1 MDVTAGPSLYR
12 RHRPRTFAD
21 VVGQEHVVRTLR
33 NAVEQG
39 KVHHAYLFVGSRGTG
54 KTSMAKMLA
63 ACMNCE
69 HGPTV
74 EPCGVCESC
83 VAIASATSLDVIE
96 MDAASNNSVDDIREL
111 RESVQF
117 APVSGRSKVYILDEA
132 HMLSSQAWN
141 AFLKTLEEPPPHT
154 IFVLATTE
162 AQKVLPTVVDRCHRF
177 DFARPT
183 VEQIATVITR
193 VAAAESIEIAPDAV
207 ALLARHA
214 TGSFRDALGTLEQ
227 LVTYTGTD
235 IATDDVLAVL
245 GVADVDLLFEAF
257 DAVASGDARA
267 AWLAAARLADT
278 GRDIAQFLKDLEAH
292 ARDLLVVQTL
302 GEVPH
307 ELRLTPDRD
316 ERLAEQAGRIPGSSL
331 VRLLDLLAEA
341 LRTVKD
347 GADARTRLEA
357 ALVKA
362 AAPEVDPAARALMAR
377 VERLEAAL
385 SGAAPPPQPQPLRA
399 VAPPRA
405 VPEKPVPEPDPE
417 GAEAQPPA
425 PAPTPPSPRSTT
437 QAPEQAPGEAAG
449 SAPEDAP
456 GEAAGS
462 TPEDAPGEA
471 AGTAP
476 EDAPGEAAGSAPEH
490 APGDGAGSAA
500 EHAPGEG
507 AGSAAEHAPRP
518 TPTATALAEPDLDA
532 VRTLWPA
539 VLDAVRADNGLLA
552 ACLAEAHPVEVR
564 GSEVIVAF
572 AEHDTFNRKMADG
585 REHRATVDD
594 ALRDLAGS
602 SLRVVFELR
611 ELEERSEVKPP
622 SEDELVARF
631 KTEFDAEEI
640 VPDDPQPDEP
650 GGQN

>member
-1 MDVTAGPSLYR
+1 
-12 RHRPRTFAD
+12 
-21 VVGQEHVVRTLR
+21 
-33 NAVEQG
+33 
-39 KVHHAYLFVGSRGTG
+39 
-54 KTSMAKMLA
+54 
-63 ACMNCE
+63 
-69 HGPTV
+69 
-74 EPCGVCESC
+74 
-83 VAIASATSLDVIE
+83 
-96 MDAASNNSVDDIREL
+96 
-111 RESVQF
+111 
-117 APVSGRSKVYILDEA
+117 
-132 HMLSSQAWN
+132 
-141 AFLKTLEEPPPHT
+141 
-154 IFVLATTE
+154 
-162 AQKVLPTVVDRCHRF
+162 
-177 DFARPT
+177 
-183 VEQIATVITR
+183 
-193 VAAAESIEIAPDAV
+193 V

-385 SGAAPPPQPQPLRA
+385 GGASAPAQPPPAVEPPRAVEPLRA
-399 VAPPRA
+399 AEEPRTVDPPRA
-405 VPEKPVPEPDPE
+405 VPEQPTPEPQRGEAQPE
-417 GAEAQPPA
+417 PQSAEAQPAAPA
-425 PAPTPPSPRSTT
+425 PAPPSPPSTT
-437 QAPEQAPGEAAG
+437 QGPDHTPGEAAG
-449 SAPEDAP
+449 DAP
-456 GEAAGS
+456 DH
-462 TPEDAPGEA
+462 TPGEG
-471 AGTAP
+471 AGHVPDHTA
-476 EDAPGEAAGSAPEH
+476 GEGAGHAPEH
-490 APGDGAGSAA
+490 APTEAAGRPP
-500 EHAPGEG
+500 EHAPTEA
-507 AGSAAEHAPRP
+507 AGRPPEHAPTEAAGRAPEPAQHAAP
-518 TPTATALAEPDLDA
+518 TPTATALVEPDLDA

-564 GSEVIVAF
+564 GSEVVVAF

-594 ALRDLAGS
+594 ALRGLAGS

-611 ELEERSEVKPP
+611 ELEERSEAKPP

>member
-1 MDVTAGPSLYR
+1 MAPHARPLDSDYVTAGPSLYR

-33 NAVEQG
+33 NAVAQG

-74 EPCGVCESC
+74 EPCGQCESC
-83 VAIASATSLDVIE
+83 IAIASATSLDVIE

-193 VAAAESIEIAPDAV
+193 VATAESIEIAPDAV

-377 VERLEAAL
+377 VERLEGAL
-385 SGAAPPPQPQPLRA
+385 SGAAVAPAQPPRTVEPLRA
-399 VAPPRA
+399 ADPPRAVEPPRA
-405 VPEKPVPEPDPE
+405 VPEQPTPEPQHS
-417 GAEAQPPA
+417 EAQPAA
-425 PAPTPPSPRSTT
+425 PAPTPPSPPPAT
-437 QAPEQAPGEAAG
+437 Q
-449 SAPEDAP
+449 
-456 GEAAGS
+456 
-462 TPEDAPGEA
+462 
-471 AGTAP
+471 
-476 EDAPGEAAGSAPEH
+476 APEH
-490 APGDGAGSAA
+490 APGEASEGAPGEASEGAP
-500 EHAPGEG
+500 EHAPQ
-507 AGSAAEHAPRP
+507 P

-564 GSEVIVAF
+564 GSEVVVAF

-602 SLRVVFELR
+602 ALRVVFELR
-611 ELEERSEVKPP
+611 EREAAAEVQPP

-640 VPDDPQPDEP
+640 VPDDPQPDDP

>member
-1 MDVTAGPSLYR
+1 
-12 RHRPRTFAD
+12 
-21 VVGQEHVVRTLR
+21 
-33 NAVEQG
+33 
-39 KVHHAYLFVGSRGTG
+39 
-54 KTSMAKMLA
+54 
-63 ACMNCE
+63 
-69 HGPTV
+69 
-74 EPCGVCESC
+74 
-83 VAIASATSLDVIE
+83 
-96 MDAASNNSVDDIREL
+96 
-111 RESVQF
+111 
-117 APVSGRSKVYILDEA
+117 
-132 HMLSSQAWN
+132 MLSSQAWN

-193 VAAAESIEIAPDAV
+193 VATAESIQIAPDAV

-227 LVTYTGTD
+227 LVTYTGTE

-257 DAVASGDARA
+257 DAVAAGDARA

-278 GRDIAQFLKDLEAH
+278 GRDVAQFLKDLEAH

-316 ERLAEQAGRIPGSSL
+316 ERLAEQARRVPGSSL

-385 SGAAPPPQPQPLRA
+385 SGAA
-399 VAPPRA
+399 
-405 VPEKPVPEPDPE
+405 
-417 GAEAQPPA
+417 A
-425 PAPTPPSPRSTT
+425 PAPTPPSPPPTT
-437 QAPEQAPGEAAG
+437 PGPKHAPGEAAG
-449 SAPEDAP
+449 DAPAPAEAAGHAPEHAP
-456 GEAAGS
+456 GEAAGDA
-462 TPEDAPGEA
+462 PEHAPGEA
-471 AGTAP
+471 AGDAP
-476 EDAPGEAAGSAPEH
+476 ERAPAEAAAPAE
-490 APGDGAGSAA
+490 PA
-500 EHAPGEG
+500 EHAPEP
-507 AGSAAEHAPRP
+507 APQP
-518 TPTATALAEPDLDA
+518 TPTATAVADAEPDLDA

-564 GSEVIVAF
+564 GSEVVVAF

-594 ALRDLAGS
+594 ALRGLAGS

-611 ELEERSEVKPP
+611 ELEERSEAKPP

-640 VPDDPQPDEP
+640 VGDDDPQPDEP
-650 GGQN
+650 GGQA

>member
-1 MDVTAGPSLYR
+1 
-12 RHRPRTFAD
+12 
-21 VVGQEHVVRTLR
+21 VGQEHVVRTLR
-33 NAVEQG
+33 NAVQQG

-63 ACMNCE
+63 ACLNCE

-74 EPCGVCESC
+74 EPCGQCESC
-83 VAIASATSLDVIE
+83 VAIANATSLDVIE

-132 HMLSSQAWN
+132 HMLSQQAWN

-183 VEQIATVITR
+183 VEQIATVIRR

-207 ALLARHA
+207 VLLARHA

-227 LVTYTGTD
+227 LVTYTGTT

-245 GVADVDLLFEAF
+245 GVADSDLLFEAL
-257 DAVASGDARA
+257 DAVAAGDARA

-278 GRDIAQFLKDLEAH
+278 GRDVSQFIKDLEAH

-302 GEVPH
+302 GELPV

-316 ERLAEQAGRIPGSSL
+316 ERLVEQARRVPGPSL

-362 AAPEVDPAARALMAR
+362 AAPQMDPTARALSAR
-377 VERLEAAL
+377 LERLEAAL
-385 SGAAPPPQPQPLRA
+385 AAGEAAAPSGAAA
-399 VAPPRA
+399 
-405 VPEKPVPEPDPE
+405 
-417 GAEAQPPA
+417 PA
-425 PAPTPPSPRSTT
+425 PAPAPRAGATEPA
-437 QAPEQAPGEAAG
+437 APAGDRAGREEQAAAG
-449 SAPEDAP
+449 EHSAPV
-456 GEAAGS
+456 
-462 TPEDAPGEA
+462 
-471 AGTAP
+471 
-476 EDAPGEAAGSAPEH
+476 
-490 APGDGAGSAA
+490 
-500 EHAPGEG
+500 
-507 AGSAAEHAPRP
+507 
-518 TPTATALAEPDLDA
+518 ALAEPEPPTIDA
-532 VRTLWPA
+532 VRSLWPA
-539 VLDAVRADNGLLA
+539 VLEALRADKGALA
-552 ACLAEAHPVEVR
+552 ASLSEAQPVEVR
-564 GSEVIVAF
+564 GNQMIVAF
-572 AEHDTFNRKMADG
+572 DEDDAFNRRVADSPA
-585 REHRATVDD
+585 HRAAVEG
-594 ALRDLAGS
+594 ALRDLAGRP
-602 SLRVVFELR
+602 LRVSYELR
-611 ELEERSEVKPP
+611 DLGDQGDEPPP
-622 SEDELVARF
+622 SEDEIVNRF
-631 KTEFDAEEI
+631 KHAFDAEEI
-640 VPDDPQPDEP
+640 VPDPEDQE
-650 GGQN
+650 GHA

>member
-1 MDVTAGPSLYR
+1 MNVTAGPSLYR

-33 NAVEQG
+33 NAVQQG

-69 HGPTV
+69 SGPTV
-74 EPCGVCESC
+74 EPCGRCESC

-141 AFLKTLEEPPPHT
+141 AFLKTLEEPPPDT

-183 VEQIATVITR
+183 VEQIAIVISR
-193 VAAAESIEIAPDAV
+193 VANAESIEIAPDAV

-227 LVTYTGTD
+227 LVTYTGTR
-235 IATDDVLAVL
+235 IATEDVLAVL
-245 GVADVDLLFEAF
+245 GVADADLLFEAF
-257 DAVASGDARA
+257 DAVAAGDARA

-316 ERLAEQAGRIPGSSL
+316 ERLAEQASRVPGSSL

-362 AAPEVDPAARALMAR
+362 AAPEVDPASRALLAR
-377 VERLEAAL
+377 IERLEAAMA
-385 SGAAPPPQPQPLRA
+385 GEGAPAPARPEQPRAAAPQAEVP
-399 VAPPRA
+399 VA
-405 VPEKPVPEPDPE
+405 
-417 GAEAQPPA
+417 PA
-425 PAPTPPSPRSTT
+425 PAPTPPSPPSTA
-437 QAPEQAPGEAAG
+437 QEPEPAPEPI
-449 SAPEDAP
+449 
-456 GEAAGS
+456 
-462 TPEDAPGEA
+462 
-471 AGTAP
+471 
-476 EDAPGEAAGSAPEH
+476 
-490 APGDGAGSAA
+490 
-500 EHAPGEG
+500 
-507 AGSAAEHAPRP
+507 P
-518 TPTATALAEPDLDA
+518 TPTATAVVDPTDEPDLES
-532 VRTLWPA
+532 VRTHRPA
-539 VLDAVRADNGLLA
+539 VLDAVRVDNGLLA

-564 GSEVIVAF
+564 GREVVVAF

-602 SLRVVFELR
+602 ALRVVFELR
-611 ELEERSEVKPP
+611 ELEQHSAPQPP

-650 GGQN
+650 EGQP

>member
-1 MDVTAGPSLYR
+1 
-12 RHRPRTFAD
+12 
-21 VVGQEHVVRTLR
+21 
-33 NAVEQG
+33 
-39 KVHHAYLFVGSRGTG
+39 
-54 KTSMAKMLA
+54 
-63 ACMNCE
+63 MNCE

-74 EPCGVCESC
+74 EPCGQCESC
-83 VAIASATSLDVIE
+83 IAIASATSLDVIE

-235 IATDDVLAVL
+235 IATGDVLAVL

-316 ERLAEQAGRIPGSSL
+316 ERLAEQAGRIPGPSL

-385 SGAAPPPQPQPLRA
+385 SAAPDRS
-399 VAPPRA
+399 R
-405 VPEKPVPEPDPE
+405 
-417 GAEAQPPA
+417 GAEPPA
-425 PAPTPPSPRSTT
+425 PAPTPPSPPATAPVEAA
-437 QAPEQAPGEAAG
+437 APEPGASAPVEAAAPAPGASAPVEAAAPAPG
-449 SAPEDAP
+449 ASAPV
-456 GEAAGS
+456 EAAP
-462 TPEDAPGEA
+462 PEPGANAPVEA
-471 AGTAP
+471 AAP
-476 EDAPGEAAGSAPEH
+476 ASK
-490 APGDGAGSAA
+490 S
-500 EHAPGEG
+500 
-507 AGSAAEHAPRP
+507 
-518 TPTATALAEPDLDA
+518 TATALAEDPDLDA

-564 GSEVIVAF
+564 GREVVVAF

>member
-1 MDVTAGPSLYR
+1 MNVTAGPSLYR

-193 VAAAESIEIAPDAV
+193 VATAESIEIAPDAV

-235 IATDDVLAVL
+235 IATGDVLAVL

-385 SGAAPPPQPQPLRA
+385 SGAAAPAQPLRA
-399 VAPPRA
+399 VESPPAVEPPRPVEPPRA
-405 VPEKPVPEPDPE
+405 VAEPPTPEPQ
-417 GAEAQPPA
+417 GADAQPDT
-425 PAPTPPSPRSTT
+425 PAPTPPSPPSTT
-437 QAPEQAPGEAAG
+437 HASEPAPGEAGGSAPEPALGEAGGRAPEPAPGQAGGSAPDHAPGEAAG
-449 SAPEDAP
+449 GAPD
-456 GEAAGS
+456 
-462 TPEDAPGEA
+462 
-471 AGTAP
+471 
-476 EDAPGEAAGSAPEH
+476 H
-490 APGDGAGSAA
+490 APQ
-500 EHAPGEG
+500 
-507 AGSAAEHAPRP
+507 P

-611 ELEERSEVKPP
+611 ELEERSQVKPP

>member
-1 MDVTAGPSLYR
+1 
-12 RHRPRTFAD
+12 
-21 VVGQEHVVRTLR
+21 
-33 NAVEQG
+33 
-39 KVHHAYLFVGSRGTG
+39 
-54 KTSMAKMLA
+54 
-63 ACMNCE
+63 
-69 HGPTV
+69 
-74 EPCGVCESC
+74 
-83 VAIASATSLDVIE
+83 
-96 MDAASNNSVDDIREL
+96 
-111 RESVQF
+111 
-117 APVSGRSKVYILDEA
+117 
-132 HMLSSQAWN
+132 
-141 AFLKTLEEPPPHT
+141 
-154 IFVLATTE
+154 
-162 AQKVLPTVVDRCHRF
+162 
-177 DFARPT
+177 
-183 VEQIATVITR
+183 
-193 VAAAESIEIAPDAV
+193 
-207 ALLARHA
+207 
-214 TGSFRDALGTLEQ
+214 
-227 LVTYTGTD
+227 
-235 IATDDVLAVL
+235 
-245 GVADVDLLFEAF
+245 
-257 DAVASGDARA
+257 GDARA

-385 SGAAPPPQPQPLRA
+385 SGAPAPAQPLRA
-399 VAPPRA
+399 VEPPRAMAPPRA
-405 VPEKPVPEPDPE
+405 VPDPQRAEEVP
-417 GAEAQPPA
+417 AA
-425 PAPTPPSPRSTT
+425 PAPNPPSPPSTT
-437 QAPEQAPGEAAG
+437 SGPEHAPGEAAGRGPDPAPSEAAGRGPEHAPGEAAG
-449 SAPEDAP
+449 SEPEHAPT
-456 GEAAGS
+456 EAAGS
-462 TPEDAPGEA
+462 EPEHAPTEA

-476 EDAPGEAAGSAPEH
+476 EAAPQ
-490 APGDGAGSAA
+490 
-500 EHAPGEG
+500 
-507 AGSAAEHAPRP
+507 P

-564 GSEVIVAF
+564 GSEVVVAF

-611 ELEERSEVKPP
+611 ELEERSEAKPP